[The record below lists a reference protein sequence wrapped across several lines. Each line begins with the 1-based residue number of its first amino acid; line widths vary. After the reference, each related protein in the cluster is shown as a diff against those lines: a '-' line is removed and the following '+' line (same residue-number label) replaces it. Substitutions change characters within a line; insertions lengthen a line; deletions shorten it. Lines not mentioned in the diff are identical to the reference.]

1 MKIIYGPVPSWRL
14 GRSLGVDVLGG
25 TRKRCTFDCTY
36 CQLGPTPPGPV
47 LRDAWV
53 DPDVL
58 ADELQATR
66 RVPADYVTFSG
77 LGEPTLA
84 SNLEALI
91 RVARELRKSPV
102 AVLTNASLI
111 GNPDVQ
117 RALSLADF
125 VIAKVDALNEEVLL
139 QVNRPRIPCSA
150 AGVIE
155 GIRGFRAGYRGRLA
169 LQMMFVAAN
178 RSQAELLAA
187 LAKSLMPDEVQLNTP
202 LRSSPVPPLSPP
214 DMAAIARVFRGLPV
228 AQVYEARRVSVVPL
242 DRGETRHRRPGR
254 DDPVASVGR
263 GRQRMHVVIAGSRPV
278 TRREEGG
285 RPRRG

>member
-1 MKIIYGPVPSWRL
+1 MKIVYGPVPSWRL

-58 ADELQATR
+58 ADELRATR
-66 RVPADYVTFSG
+66 GIRVNYVTFSG

-84 SNLEALI
+84 SNLEELI

-117 RALSLADF
+117 RALNLADF
-125 VIAKVDALNEEVLL
+125 VIAKVDAQDEEVLL

-150 AGVIE
+150 AGVIQ
-155 GIRGFRAGYRGRLA
+155 GIRGFRAGYEGRLA

-178 RSQAELLAA
+178 AGQAEALAA
-187 LAKSLMPDEVQLNTP
+187 LARSVRPDEVQLNTP
-202 LRSSPVPPLSPP
+202 LRPSPVRPLSPS
-214 DMAAIARVFRGLPV
+214 DMAAIAQVFRGLSV
-228 AQVYEARRVSVVPL
+228 VQVYEARRVSVVPL
-242 DRGETRHRRPGR
+242 DRAKTRHRRPEWDDAQATIGR
-254 DDPVASVGR
+254 
-263 GRQRMHVVIAGSRPV
+263 
-278 TRREEGG
+278 
-285 RPRRG
+285 

>member
-36 CQLGPTPPGPV
+36 CQLGPILPGPV

-58 ADELQATR
+58 ADELRATR
-66 RVPADYVTFSG
+66 HVPVDYVTFSG

-84 SNLEALI
+84 NNLEELI
-91 RVARELRKSPV
+91 RVTRGLRNSPV

-111 GNPDVQ
+111 GYPDVQ
-117 RALSLADF
+117 RALNLADF
-125 VIAKVDALNEEVLL
+125 VIAKVDAQDEEVLL

-155 GIRGFRAGYRGRLA
+155 GIRGFSAGYKGRLA

-178 RSQAELLAA
+178 AGQADALAA
-187 LAKSLMPDEVQLNTP
+187 LARSLGPDEVQLNTP
-202 LRSSPVPPLSPP
+202 LRLSPTPPLPFEK
-214 DMAAIARVFRGLPV
+214 MAEIARVFEGLPIR
-228 AQVYEARRVSVVPL
+228 QVYAVPKPTVLTLDPAATRLRRF
-242 DRGETRHRRPGR
+242 E
-254 DDPVASVGR
+254 VG
-263 GRQRMHVVIAGSRPV
+263 
-278 TRREEGG
+278 
-285 RPRRG
+285 

>member
-53 DPDVL
+53 DPDTL
-58 ADELQATR
+58 ADELRATR
-66 RVPADYVTFSG
+66 GIRVDYVTFSG

-84 SNLEALI
+84 SNLEELI
-91 RVARELRKSPV
+91 QVARELRESPV

-117 RALSLADF
+117 RALNLADF
-125 VIAKVDALNEEVLL
+125 VIAKVDAQDEEVFL

-155 GIRGFRAGYRGRLA
+155 GIRGFRAGYKGRLA
-169 LQMMFVAAN
+169 LQMMFVQANAAE
-178 RSQAELLAA
+178 AESLAA
-187 LAKSLMPDEVQLNTP
+187 LAWSLGPDEVQLNTP
-202 LRSSPVPPLSPP
+202 LRPSPVPPLSRP

-228 AQVYEARRVSVVPL
+228 VQVYEARRVSVVPL
-242 DRGETRHRRPGR
+242 DRGETRHRRPEW
-254 DDPVASVGR
+254 DDAEAT
-263 GRQRMHVVIAGSRPV
+263 ISR
-278 TRREEGG
+278 
-285 RPRRG
+285 

>member
-1 MKIIYGPVPSWRL
+1 MSVVYGPVPSWRL
-14 GRSLGVDVLGG
+14 GRSLGVDPLGG

-53 DPDVL
+53 DPAAL

-66 RVPADYVTFSG
+66 GIRVDYVTFSG

-84 SNLEALI
+84 SNLEELI
-91 RVARELRKSPV
+91 RVARDLRKSPV

-117 RALSLADF
+117 RALNLADF
-125 VIAKVDALNEEVLL
+125 VIAKVDAQDEEILL

-150 AGVIE
+150 AGVIQ
-155 GIRGFRAGYRGRLA
+155 GIRGFRAGYEGRLG
-169 LQMMFVAAN
+169 LQMMFVRANAAE
-178 RSQAELLAA
+178 AESLAA
-187 LAKSLMPDEVQLNTP
+187 LARSLGPDEVQLNTP

-228 AQVYEARRVSVVPL
+228 VQVCEARRMPVVPL
-242 DRGETRHRRPGR
+242 DRAETRHRRPEW
-254 DDPVASVGR
+254 DDAVAAVAR
-263 GRQRMHVVIAGSRPV
+263 GRQRMHVAFVVSRPV
-278 TRREEGG
+278 TRKGEGS